1 MEKNTDF
8 VLSQDYKDS
17 INEIDKLLKL
27 SFGFHFLCLSDVDY
41 SFENYVTPRLKSHSC
56 INTYAHSCLKPLSNQ
71 TKAMFKS
78 WNSRAV

>member
-1 MEKNTDF
+1 MSVKSSFTYDSVTLTIDGITLFLQLFDVQNECENT
-8 VLSQDYKDS
+8 
-17 INEIDKLLKL
+17 
-27 SFGFHFLCLSDVDY
+27 
-41 SFENYVTPRLKSHSC
+41 HSC